1 MKKIQDIKIS
11 KMINN
16 FVNYYKSRYANK
28 IEVKQYSNKIRLSTY
43 SVCNIDDKIEIVD
56 VYMNGQVKEVYC
68 ELASI
73 DTLKRK
79 LKYYFEFNFNK

>member
-28 IEVKQYSNKIRLSTY
+28 IEVKQHSNKIRLSTY